1 MPSRAG
7 SLAATRSPKIPTDDS
22 SARSMD
28 LVPSYNEEW
37 NAFIQDKTLRRSRSG
52 FDHDETDSRPR
63 VWNCPQR

>member
-1 MPSRAG
+1 
-7 SLAATRSPKIPTDDS
+7 
-22 SARSMD
+22 MD